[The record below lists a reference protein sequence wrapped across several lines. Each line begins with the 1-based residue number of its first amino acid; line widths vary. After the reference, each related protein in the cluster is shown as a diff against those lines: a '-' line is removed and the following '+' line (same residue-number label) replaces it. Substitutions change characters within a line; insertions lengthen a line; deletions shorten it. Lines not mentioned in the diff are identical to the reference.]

1 MSVKLYV
8 ANLLL
13 ILTCAVF
20 LLWLGAAHGHQMD
33 PDQVTLANSWVS
45 SAGIAILV
53 GGFNGMFIH
62 NTMPSLSQEPSSGQ
76 ITYSIQVLCNVS
88 L

>member
-1 MSVKLYV
+1 MSVNRYV

-33 PDQVTLANSWVS
+33 AEQVTLANSWAS

-53 GGFNGMFIH
+53 GGFNGMFTH
-62 NTMPSLSQEPSSGQ
+62 NTIPSLSQEPSSGH
-76 ITYSIQVLCNVS
+76 IIYSFQCSVS